1 MIRINL
7 LPFRK
12 ARKKE
17 NVRQQISVFFLALIF
32 LTLGMSYL
40 AVSLNRKIQDMDSRI
55 KTSTKQLDDLTIL
68 TKEIDEIKK
77 KLDVLKK
84 KTAVIKN
91 LELNR
96 KSSVILLDTMTN
108 MVIPGRMW
116 FTSLSALSDTVEIN
130 GLALDNKTVAD
141 FMIQLEGSQLFSSVN
156 LKTLK
161 QQAIKDVILKNFE
174 ISCRKIVV
182 LDKESSDKSDK
193 AVKK

>member
-17 NVRQQISVFFLALIF
+17 NIRQQLSVFILAVIF
-32 LTLGMSYL
+32 LTLGLSYL
-40 AVSLNRKIQDMDSRI
+40 AILLDRKVQDLDKRI
-55 KTSTKQLDDLTIL
+55 KTSTQQLSELAAL

-77 KLDVLKK
+77 KLDVIRK
-84 KTAVIKN
+84 KTDVIKN

-96 KSSVILLDTMTN
+96 KAAVVLLDSMPDIL
-108 MVIPGRMW
+108 IPGRMW
-116 FTSLSALSDTVEIN
+116 FTNLSAMGDSIEIN

-141 FMIQLEGSQLFSSVN
+141 FMLRLEGSKLFSLVS

-161 QQAIKDVILKNFE
+161 QQSIKDVGLKNFE
-174 ISCRKIVV
+174 IICKKNTKI
-182 LDKESSDKSDK
+182 DKDSVNK

>member
-17 NVRQQISVFFLALIF
+17 NVRQQISVFILALIF
-32 LTLGMSYL
+32 LTLGMSYIAAAL
-40 AVSLNRKIQDMDSRI
+40 ERKIHEMDNRI
-55 KTSTKQLDDLTIL
+55 KTSTHQLNELTVL
-68 TKEIDEIKK
+68 TKEIAEIKK
-77 KLDVLKK
+77 KLDTIKK

-96 KSSVILLDTMTN
+96 KSSVILLDTMTS

-116 FTSLSALSDTVEIN
+116 FTSLSAMDDTVGIN

-141 FMIQLEGSQLFSSVN
+141 FMIQLEGSKLFSSVS

-161 QQAIKDVILKNFE
+161 QQAIKDIVLKNFE
-174 ISCRKIVV
+174 ISCRKVLV
-182 LDKESSDKSDK
+182 LDNESSEK
-193 AVKK
+193 AAKK

>member
-17 NVRQQISVFFLALIF
+17 NVRQQISVYFLALIF
-32 LTLGMSYL
+32 LTLGMSYFTVAL
-40 AVSLNRKIQDMDSRI
+40 DRKIQDMDNRI
-55 KTSTKQLDDLTIL
+55 KTSTQQLNELTVL

-77 KLDVLKK
+77 KLGVIKK
-84 KTAVIKN
+84 KTAVINN

-96 KSSVILLDTMTN
+96 KSSVILLDTMTS

-116 FTSLSALSDTVEIN
+116 FTNLSAIGDNVEIN

-141 FMIQLEGSQLFSSVN
+141 FMIKLEGSKLFSSVN

-161 QQAIKDVILKNFE
+161 QQAIKDVVLKNFE
-174 ISCRKIVV
+174 ITCRKIVV
-182 LDKESSDKSDK
+182 LDKESSEK
-193 AVKK
+193 AAKK

>member
-17 NVRQQISVFFLALIF
+17 NVRQQISVFILALIF
-32 LTLGMSYL
+32 LTLGMSYIAAAL
-40 AVSLNRKIQDMDSRI
+40 ERKIHFLDNRI
-55 KTSTKQLDDLTIL
+55 KTSTQQLNELTVL
-68 TKEIDEIKK
+68 TKEIDEIKN
-77 KLDVLKK
+77 KLATIKK

-96 KSSVILLDTMTN
+96 KSSVILLDTMTS

-116 FTSLSALSDTVEIN
+116 FTSLSAMDDTVGIN

-141 FMIQLEGSQLFSSVN
+141 FMIQLEGSKLFSSVS

-161 QQAIKDVILKNFE
+161 QQNIKDIILKNFD
-174 ISCRKIVV
+174 ISCRKVIV
-182 LDKESSDKSDK
+182 LDKDSSEK
-193 AVKK
+193 AAKK

>member
-17 NVRQQISVFFLALIF
+17 NVRQQVSVFVLLLIF
-32 LTLGMSYL
+32 LILGMSYL
-40 AVSLNRKIQDMDSRI
+40 ASALSRKIENLDSRI
-55 KTSTKQLDDLTIL
+55 KTSTQQLSELTVL
-68 TKEIDEIKK
+68 TKEIDDIKK
-77 KLDVLKK
+77 KLDTIRK

-91 LELNR
+91 LERNR
-96 KSSVILLDTMTN
+96 KSSVILLDTMTS

-116 FTSLSALSDTVEIN
+116 FTSLSDISESVEIN

-141 FMIQLEGSQLFSSVN
+141 FMIKLEGSKLFSSVN

-174 ISCRKIVV
+174 ISCRKIVTPEA
-182 LDKESSDKSDK
+182 DTSGK

>member
-17 NVRQQISVFFLALIF
+17 NVRQQVSVFVLVLIF
-32 LTLGMSYL
+32 LILGMSYL
-40 AVSLNRKIQDMDSRI
+40 ALTLSRKIENRDSRI
-55 KTSTKQLDDLTIL
+55 KTTTQQLSELTVL
-68 TKEIDEIKK
+68 TKEIDDIKK
-77 KLDVLKK
+77 KLDTIRK

-91 LELNR
+91 LERNR
-96 KSSVILLDTMTN
+96 KSSVILLDTMTD

-116 FTSLSALSDTVEIN
+116 FTSLSDISESVEIN
-130 GLALDNKTVAD
+130 GIAMDNKTVAD
-141 FMIQLEGSQLFSSVN
+141 FMIKLEGSKLFSGVS

-174 ISCRKIVV
+174 ISCRKIVTPEA
-182 LDKESSDKSDK
+182 DTSGK

>member
-17 NVRQQISVFFLALIF
+17 NVRQQVSVFVLVLIF
-32 LTLGMSYL
+32 LIVGMSYL
-40 AVSLNRKIQDMDSRI
+40 ALTLNRKIENLDSRI
-55 KTSTKQLDDLTIL
+55 KTSTQQLSELAVL

-77 KLDVLKK
+77 KLDTIKK
-84 KTAVIKN
+84 KTTVIKN
-91 LELNR
+91 LEQNR

-116 FTSLSALSDTVEIN
+116 FTSLSDISESVEIN

-141 FMIQLEGSQLFSSVN
+141 FMIKLEGSKLFSGVS

-174 ISCRKIVV
+174 ISCRKIAKPEA
-182 LDKESSDKSDK
+182 DTSDK

>member
-17 NVRQQISVFFLALIF
+17 NVRQQVSVFVLVLIF
-32 LTLGMSYL
+32 LILGMSYL
-40 AVSLNRKIQDMDSRI
+40 ALALSRKIENLDSRI
-55 KTSTKQLDDLTIL
+55 KTSTQQLSELAVL

-77 KLDVLKK
+77 KLDIIKK
-84 KTAVIKN
+84 KTTVIKN
-91 LELNR
+91 LEQNR

-116 FTSLSALSDTVEIN
+116 FTSLSDISESVEIN

-141 FMIQLEGSQLFSSVN
+141 FMIKLEGSKLFSGIS

-174 ISCRKIVV
+174 ISCRKIAKPEAVT
-182 LDKESSDKSDK
+182 SDK

>member
-17 NVRQQISVFFLALIF
+17 NVRQQVSVFVLVLIF
-32 LTLGMSYL
+32 LILGMSYL
-40 AVSLNRKIQDMDSRI
+40 ALTLNRKIENLDSRI
-55 KTSTKQLDDLTIL
+55 KTSTQQLSELTVL

-77 KLDVLKK
+77 KLDTIKK
-84 KTAVIKN
+84 KTVVIKN
-91 LELNR
+91 LERNR
-96 KSSVILLDTMTN
+96 KSSVVLLDTMTN

-116 FTSLSALSDTVEIN
+116 FTSLSDISESVEIN

-141 FMIQLEGSQLFSSVN
+141 FMIKLEGSKLFSGVS

-174 ISCRKIVV
+174 ISCRKIAKPEA
-182 LDKESSDKSDK
+182 DTSEK

>member
-17 NVRQQISVFFLALIF
+17 NVRQQVSVFVLVLIF
-32 LTLGMSYL
+32 LILGMSYL
-40 AVSLNRKIQDMDSRI
+40 ALALSRKIENLDSRI
-55 KTSTKQLDDLTIL
+55 KTSTQQLSELAVL

-77 KLDVLKK
+77 KLDTIKK
-84 KTAVIKN
+84 KTTVIKN
-91 LELNR
+91 LEQNR

-116 FTSLSALSDTVEIN
+116 FTSLSDISESVEIN

-141 FMIQLEGSQLFSSVN
+141 FMIKLEGSKLFSGVS

-174 ISCRKIVV
+174 ISCRKIAKPEA
-182 LDKESSDKSDK
+182 DTSDK

>member
-17 NVRQQISVFFLALIF
+17 NVRQQVSVFVLVLIF
-32 LTLGMSYL
+32 LIVGMSYL
-40 AVSLNRKIQDMDSRI
+40 ALALSRKIENLDSSI
-55 KTSTKQLDDLTIL
+55 KTSTQQLSELTVL

-77 KLDVLKK
+77 KLDTIKK

-91 LELNR
+91 LERNR
-96 KSSVILLDTMTN
+96 KSSVVLLDTMTN

-116 FTSLSALSDTVEIN
+116 FTSLSDINESVEIN

-141 FMIQLEGSQLFSSVN
+141 FMIKLEGSKLFSGVS

-174 ISCRKIVV
+174 ISCRKIVTPEA
-182 LDKESSDKSDK
+182 DTSEK

>member
-17 NVRQQISVFFLALIF
+17 NVRQQISVFFLAMIF
-32 LTLGMSYL
+32 LTLGMSYF
-40 AVSLNRKIQDMDSRI
+40 AAALNRKIQDMEGRI
-55 KTSTKQLDDLTIL
+55 KTSTQQLNELTGL
-68 TKEIDEIKK
+68 TKEIEEIKK
-77 KLDVLKK
+77 KLGIITK

-96 KSSVILLDTMTN
+96 KASVILLDTMTN

-116 FTSLSALSDTVEIN
+116 FTSLSAISDNVEII

-141 FMIQLEGSQLFSSVN
+141 FMIQLEGSKLFSSVS

-161 QQAIKDVILKNFE
+161 QQAIKDVVLKNFE
-174 ISCRKIVV
+174 ISCRKIAP
-182 LDKESSDKSDK
+182 LDKESAEKV
-193 AVKK
+193 AKK

>member
-17 NVRQQISVFFLALIF
+17 NVRQQISIFFLALIF
-32 LTLGMSYL
+32 LTLGMSYF
-40 AVSLNRKIQDMDSRI
+40 AAALNRKIQDMDSHI
-55 KTSTKQLDDLTIL
+55 KTATQQLKDLTVL

-77 KLDVLKK
+77 KLGVIKK

-96 KSSVILLDTMTN
+96 KSSVILLDTMTS
-108 MVIPGRMW
+108 MVIPDRMW
-116 FTSLSALSDTVEIN
+116 FTSLTAVGDTVEIH

-141 FMIQLEGSQLFSSVN
+141 FMIQLEGSKLFSSVN

-161 QQAIKDVILKNFE
+161 QQAIKDVVLKNFE
-174 ISCRKIVV
+174 VICMKIVV
-182 LDKESSDKSDK
+182 LDKETAEK

>member
-40 AVSLNRKIQDMDSRI
+40 AAVLDRKIQDMDNRI
-55 KTSTKQLDDLTIL
+55 KTSTQQLNELTVL
-68 TKEIDEIKK
+68 TKEIAEIKQ
-77 KLDVLKK
+77 KLGIIKK
-84 KTAVIKN
+84 KTAIIKN

-96 KSSVILLDTMTN
+96 KASVVLLDTMTSV
-108 MVIPGRMW
+108 VIPNRMW
-116 FTSLSALSDTVEIN
+116 FTSISAISDSVEII

-141 FMIQLEGSQLFSSVN
+141 FMIQLEGSKLFSSVS

-161 QQAIKDVILKNFE
+161 QQAIKDVVLKNFE

-182 LDKESSDKSDK
+182 LDQESSEK
-193 AVKK
+193 AAKK

>member
-17 NVRQQISVFFLALIF
+17 NVRQQVSVFVLVLIF
-32 LTLGMSYL
+32 LILGMSYL
-40 AVSLNRKIQDMDSRI
+40 ALTLSRKIENLDSRI
-55 KTSTKQLDDLTIL
+55 KTSTQQLSELTVL
-68 TKEIDEIKK
+68 TKEIDDIKK
-77 KLDVLKK
+77 KLDTIRK

-91 LELNR
+91 LERNR
-96 KSSVILLDTMTN
+96 KSSVILLDTMTD

-116 FTSLSALSDTVEIN
+116 FTSLSDISESVEIN

-141 FMIQLEGSQLFSSVN
+141 FMIKLEGSKLFSGVS

-161 QQAIKDVILKNFE
+161 QQAIKDIILKNFE
-174 ISCRKIVV
+174 ISCRKIVMPEA
-182 LDKESSDKSDK
+182 DTSGK

>member
-12 ARKKE
+12 ARKRE
-17 NVRQQISVFFLALIF
+17 NVRQQISIFILVLIF
-32 LTLGMSYL
+32 LVLGMSYFAL
-40 AVSLNRKIQDMDSRI
+40 TLNRKIQGLDNRV
-55 KTSTKQLDDLTIL
+55 KTSKQQLSELTVL
-68 TKEIDEIKK
+68 TKEIDDIKK
-77 KLDVLKK
+77 KLDTIKK

-91 LELNR
+91 LEQNR
-96 KSSVILLDTMTN
+96 KSSVILLDTMSN

-116 FTSLSALSDTVEIN
+116 FTSLSAISDSVEIN

-141 FMIQLEGSQLFSSVN
+141 FMIKLEGSKLFSSVS

-161 QQAIKDVILKNFE
+161 QQAIKDVGLKNFE
-174 ISCRKIVV
+174 ISCRKIVK
-182 LDKESSDKSDK
+182 LEEGTSGK

>member
-17 NVRQQISVFFLALIF
+17 NVRQQVSVFVLLLIF
-32 LTLGMSYL
+32 LILGMSYL
-40 AVSLNRKIQDMDSRI
+40 ASALSRKIENLDSRI
-55 KTSTKQLDDLTIL
+55 KTSTQQLSELTVL
-68 TKEIDEIKK
+68 TKEIDDIKK
-77 KLDVLKK
+77 KLDTIRK

-91 LELNR
+91 LERNR
-96 KSSVILLDTMTN
+96 KSSVILLDTMTS
-108 MVIPGRMW
+108 MVIPDRMW
-116 FTSLSALSDTVEIN
+116 FTSLSDISESVEIN

-141 FMIQLEGSQLFSSVN
+141 FMIKLEGSKLFSSVS

-174 ISCRKIVV
+174 ISCRKIVMPEA
-182 LDKESSDKSDK
+182 DTSGK
-193 AVKK
+193 AIKK

>member
-12 ARKKE
+12 AQKKE
-17 NVRQQISVFFLALIF
+17 NVRRQISIFILALIF
-32 LTLGMSYL
+32 LSLGMSYL
-40 AVSLNRKIQDMDSRI
+40 AVSLNRKILDMENRI
-55 KTSTKQLDDLTIL
+55 KTSTKQLDELTVL

-77 KLDVLKK
+77 KLDILKK

-91 LELNR
+91 LEMNR
-96 KSSVILLDTMTN
+96 KSSVILLDAMTS

-116 FTSLSALSDTVEIN
+116 FTSLSAISDSVEIN

-141 FMIQLEGSQLFSSVN
+141 FMIQLESSKLFSSVS

-161 QQAIKDVILKNFE
+161 QQAIKDVVLKNFE
-174 ISCRKIVV
+174 IICRKIVV
-182 LDKESSDKSDK
+182 LEKESSEK

>member
-17 NVRQQISVFFLALIF
+17 NVRQQISVFILALIF
-32 LTLGMSYL
+32 LTLGMSYIAAAL
-40 AVSLNRKIQDMDSRI
+40 ERKIHEMDNRI
-55 KTSTKQLDDLTIL
+55 KTSTHQLNELAVL
-68 TKEIDEIKK
+68 TKEIAEIKK
-77 KLDVLKK
+77 KLDTIKK

-96 KSSVILLDTMTN
+96 KSSVILLDTMTS

-116 FTSLSALSDTVEIN
+116 FTSLSAMEDTVGIN

-141 FMIQLEGSQLFSSVN
+141 FMIQLEGSKLFSSVS

-161 QQAIKDVILKNFE
+161 QQAIKDIVLKNFE
-174 ISCRKIVV
+174 ISCRKVLV
-182 LDKESSDKSDK
+182 LDNESSEK
-193 AVKK
+193 AAKK

>member
-17 NVRQQISVFFLALIF
+17 NVRQQVSVFVLVLIF
-32 LTLGMSYL
+32 LILGMSYL
-40 AVSLNRKIQDMDSRI
+40 ALALSRKIENLDSRI
-55 KTSTKQLDDLTIL
+55 KTSTQQLSELAVL

-77 KLDVLKK
+77 KLDTIKK

-91 LELNR
+91 LERNR
-96 KSSVILLDTMTN
+96 KSSVVLLDTMTN

-116 FTSLSALSDTVEIN
+116 FTSLSDISESVEIN

-141 FMIQLEGSQLFSSVN
+141 FMIKLEGSKLFSGIS

-174 ISCRKIVV
+174 ISCRKIVAPEA
-182 LDKESSDKSDK
+182 DTSEK

>member
-17 NVRQQISVFFLALIF
+17 NVRQQVSVFVLVLIF
-32 LTLGMSYL
+32 LILGMSYL
-40 AVSLNRKIQDMDSRI
+40 ASALNRKIENRDSRI
-55 KTSTKQLDDLTIL
+55 KTSTQQLSDLTVL
-68 TKEIDEIKK
+68 TKEIDDIKK
-77 KLDVLKK
+77 KLDTIRK
-84 KTAVIKN
+84 KTAVIKD
-91 LELNR
+91 LERNR
-96 KSSVILLDTMTN
+96 KSSVVLLDTMTN

-116 FTSLSALSDTVEIN
+116 FTSLSDISESVEIN

-141 FMIQLEGSQLFSSVN
+141 FMIKLEGSKLFSSVS

-174 ISCRKIVV
+174 ISCRKIAKPEA
-182 LDKESSDKSDK
+182 DTSEK

>member
-17 NVRQQISVFFLALIF
+17 NVRQQVSVFVLVLIF
-32 LTLGMSYL
+32 LILGMSYL
-40 AVSLNRKIQDMDSRI
+40 ALALSRKIENLDSRI
-55 KTSTKQLDDLTIL
+55 KTSTQQLSELAVL

-77 KLDVLKK
+77 KLDTIKK
-84 KTAVIKN
+84 KTTVIKN
-91 LELNR
+91 LERNR

-116 FTSLSALSDTVEIN
+116 FTSLSDISESVEIN

-141 FMIQLEGSQLFSSVN
+141 FMIKLEGSKLFSGVS

-174 ISCRKIVV
+174 ISCRKIAKPEA
-182 LDKESSDKSDK
+182 DTSDK

>member
-17 NVRQQISVFFLALIF
+17 NVRQQVSVFVLVLIF
-32 LTLGMSYL
+32 LILGMSYL
-40 AVSLNRKIQDMDSRI
+40 ALALSRKIENLDSRI
-55 KTSTKQLDDLTIL
+55 KTSTQQLSELAVL

-77 KLDVLKK
+77 KLDTIKK
-84 KTAVIKN
+84 KTTVIKN
-91 LELNR
+91 LERNR

-108 MVIPGRMW
+108 MVIFGRMW
-116 FTSLSALSDTVEIN
+116 FTSLSDIGESVEIN

-141 FMIQLEGSQLFSSVN
+141 FMIKLEGSKLFSGIS

-161 QQAIKDVILKNFE
+161 QHAIKDVILKNFE
-174 ISCRKIVV
+174 ISCRKISKPEA
-182 LDKESSDKSDK
+182 DTSEK

>member
-17 NVRQQISVFFLALIF
+17 NVRQQISIFILVLIF
-32 LTLGMSYL
+32 LTLGMSYFAL
-40 AVSLNRKIQDMDSRI
+40 ALNRKIQDLDNRI
-55 KTSTKQLDDLTIL
+55 KTSNQQLSELTVL
-68 TKEIDEIKK
+68 TKEIDDIKK
-77 KLDVLKK
+77 KLDTIKK

-91 LELNR
+91 LERNR
-96 KSSVILLDTMTN
+96 KSSVILLDTMTS

-116 FTSLSALSDTVEIN
+116 FTSLSDISDSVEIN

-141 FMIQLEGSQLFSSVN
+141 FMIKLEGSKLFNSVS
-156 LKTLK
+156 LKTIK
-161 QQAIKDVILKNFE
+161 QQAIKDVELKNFE
-174 ISCRKIVV
+174 ISCRKIVK
-182 LDKESSDKSDK
+182 LEEGASEK

>member
-17 NVRQQISVFFLALIF
+17 NVRRQISIFILVLIF

-40 AVSLNRKIQDMDSRI
+40 ALTLSQKIQNLDKRI
-55 KTSTKQLDDLTIL
+55 KTSKQQLSELTVV
-68 TKEIDEIKK
+68 TKEIDDIKK
-77 KLDVLKK
+77 KLDTIRK

-91 LELNR
+91 LDQNR
-96 KSSVILLDTMTN
+96 KSSVILLDTMTS

-116 FTSLSALSDTVEIN
+116 FTSLSDISDSVVIN
-130 GLALDNKTVAD
+130 GLALENKTVAD
-141 FMIQLEGSQLFSSVN
+141 FMIKLEGSKLFSSVS
-156 LKTLK
+156 LKTIK
-161 QQAIKDVILKNFE
+161 QQAIKDVVLKNFE
-174 ISCRKIVV
+174 ISCRKIVKLEDV
-182 LDKESSDKSDK
+182 TSEK

>member
-17 NVRQQISVFFLALIF
+17 NVRKQISIFILVVIF

-40 AVSLNRKIQDMDSRI
+40 VLTLNRKIEDFDNRI
-55 KTSTKQLDDLTIL
+55 KTSTKQLSELTVL
-68 TKEIDEIKK
+68 TNEIDDIKKRLGIIKK
-77 KLDVLKK
+77 KI
-84 KTAVIKN
+84 AVIKN
-91 LELNR
+91 LEQNR
-96 KSSVILLDTMTN
+96 KSSVILLDTMTS

-116 FTSLSALSDTVEIN
+116 FVSLSAASDSVVIN

-141 FMIQLEGSQLFSSVN
+141 FMIKLEGSKLFSSVS

-161 QQAIKDVILKNFE
+161 QQAIKDVGLKNFE
-174 ISCRKIVV
+174 ISCRKIVK
-182 LDKESSDKSDK
+182 LEEGTPEK